1 MARAITISVQLI
13 DATLQGRR
21 SLRLSKSTCNLGI
34 VPRDMMKD
42 TLANPKLNEQMLNKY
57 SFYMLLSDSS
67 SNSYGV
73 YIGKARSFSTRVL
86 DHLREKPNWHTAL
99 VFNSSVPGFL
109 TDTEINYLEH
119 LGIKLAKELYP
130 ELTENLNVPAKPAI
144 SLEKEDEMDDFFE
157 DIRLLTSFYGCTI
170 FDEPIDEGGV
180 QPHDD
185 IPVTVSIPLEP
196 DREPSVRIAPLE
208 KENMKQFYVFHIDKP
223 KGIDA
228 HLYYNHEENR
238 YIIAK
243 GSIIKGSDGEIR
255 PNLLRMRQEVI
266 SNPEMSEQDGD
277 YYKLKADIELLKSSR
292 SDSASF
298 CTGVSTNGNIG
309 WVDSRERTF
318 KEVFPKQ
325 K

>member
-1 MARAITISVQLI
+1 MAKAITISVQLI

-42 TLANPKLNEQMLNKY
+42 TLANPRLNEQMLDKY
-57 SFYMLLSDSS
+57 SFYMLLSDNS

-119 LGIKLAKELYP
+119 LGIKLAKNLYP
-130 ELTENLNVPAKPAI
+130 ELTENQNVPAKPAI

-170 FDEPIDEGGV
+170 FDEPIDGGAV
-180 QPHDD
+180 HAHDD

-196 DREPSVRIAPLE
+196 DREPSVRISPLE
-208 KENMKQFYVFHIDKP
+208 NENMKHFYQFHIDKP

-228 HLYYNHEENR
+228 QLYYNYDENR

-243 GSIIKGSDGEIR
+243 GRDSTKLTPYATRGYFKPQYVCAKWR
-255 PNLLRMRQEVI
+255 LLQA
-266 SNPEMSEQDGD
+266 N
-277 YYKLKADIELLKSSR
+277 SR
-292 SDSASF
+292 H
-298 CTGVSTNGNIG
+298 
-309 WVDSRERTF
+309 
-318 KEVFPKQ
+318 
-325 K
+325 

>member
-1 MARAITISVQLI
+1 MAKTITITVQLF

-21 SLRLSKSTCNLGI
+21 SLRLSGSTCKLGI
-34 VPRDMMKD
+34 VPRDMIKE
-42 TLANPKLNEQMLNKY
+42 TLSNPKLNELMLDKY
-57 SFYMLLSDSS
+57 SFYMLLSDT
-67 SNSYGV
+67 NIGAYGV
-73 YIGKARSFSTRVL
+73 YIGKARSFSTRVP

-99 VFNSSVPGFL
+99 VFNSSDPGFL

-130 ELTENLNVPAKPAI
+130 DLTENAVVPAKPVI
-144 SLEKEDEMDDFFE
+144 SPEREDEMNDFFE
-157 DIRLLTSFYGCTI
+157 DIKLLTRFYGCTI
-170 FDEPIDEGGV
+170 FDVPISTEEMST
-180 QPHDD
+180 PAEM
-185 IPVTVSIPLEP
+185 PLTLSIPLEP
-196 DREPSVRIAPLE
+196 EREPSVRIVPLE
-208 KENMKQFYVFHIDKP
+208 NENMAKYYQFHIDKP

-228 HLYYNHEENR
+228 YLYYNHEENR

-243 GSIIKGSDGEIR
+243 GSIIKAADGEIR

-266 SNPEMSEQDGD
+266 ANSDMSEQKGE

-309 WVDSRERTF
+309 WMDSRGRTF
-318 KEVFPKQ
+318 KEVFPK
-325 K
+325 

>member
-1 MARAITISVQLI
+1 MAKTITITVQLF

-21 SLRLSKSTCNLGI
+21 SLRLSGSTCKLGI

-42 TLANPKLNEQMLNKY
+42 TLANPKLNELMLDKY
-57 SFYMLLSDSS
+57 SFYMLLSDTTVGA
-67 SNSYGV
+67 YAV

-99 VFNSSVPGFL
+99 VFNSSDPGFL

-130 ELTENLNVPAKPAI
+130 ELTENAVVPTNPAI
-144 SLEKEDEMDDFFE
+144 SPEREDEMNDFFE
-157 DIRLLTSFYGCTI
+157 DIKLLARFYGCTI
-170 FDEPIDEGGV
+170 FDVPISTEETTT
-180 QPHDD
+180 PAEM
-185 IPVTVSIPLEP
+185 PLTLSIPLEP
-196 DREPSVRIAPLE
+196 EREPSVRIAPLE
-208 KENMKQFYVFHIDKP
+208 NENMVKYYQFHIDKP

-243 GSIIKGSDGEIR
+243 GSIIKAIDGEIR

-266 SNPEMSEQDGD
+266 SNSDMSEQKGD

-309 WVDSRERTF
+309 WVDSRGRTF
-318 KEVFPKQ
+318 KEVFPK
-325 K
+325 

>member
-1 MARAITISVQLI
+1 M
-13 DATLQGRR
+13 
-21 SLRLSKSTCNLGI
+21 SKSTCNLGI

-42 TLANPKLNEQMLNKY
+42 TLANPKLNEQKLDKY

-144 SLEKEDEMDDFFE
+144 SPEKEDEMDDFFE
-157 DIRLLTSFYGCTI
+157 DVRLLTSFYGCTI
-170 FDEPIDEGGV
+170 FEDPIDEETV
-180 QPHDD
+180 QPHDE
-185 IPVTVSIPLEP
+185 IPVTVSIPIEP

-208 KENMKQFYVFHIDKP
+208 NENMKQFYVFHIDKP

-243 GSIIKGSDGEIR
+243 GSLIKGSDGEIR

-277 YYKLKADIELLKSSR
+277 FYKLKVDIELLKSSR

-298 CTGVSTNGNIG
+298 CTGVSTNGNMG
-309 WVDSRERTF
+309 WVDSRGRTF
-318 KEVFPKQ
+318 KEVFPK
-325 K
+325 